1 MTIRQRLIRGLV
13 SLSIATAALVALPSV
28 ASATTNGYGPSTSG
42 SNNNASHLFGAY
54 QVETNTFGYGYL
66 LGFCISPGAASPTNP
81 AVVNSSWSPG
91 NSGFGSYS
99 AGGEAAAGWL
109 AEAYGW
115 SGIYGT
121 ASAADLDS
129 AISSYAYA
137 SAGGNMGQFDQNLVN
152 ANGVYSWVNNFAAS
166 YPGPWTMSVQSPGGP
181 YFYNTSYTGIVHIT
195 AANGNGVPLVNI
207 ANQSGL
213 SGFSWNNQM
222 TDSSGNASFTW
233 TPPAGGTFTG
243 SFSTNI
249 ALPGA
254 TPVIGFAP
262 SGSGA
267 QNLLLAASNNQ
278 AGSSAST
285 SAMTVISATIG
296 MTTPTLATPLNGET
310 VSVGAQVVTGSLP
323 ANYNINIYDN
333 GALLGSC
340 AAGGWGVGGTCTKT
354 VSRTDGATH
363 TFTAV
368 ATGSANINSTNPSSS
383 SATWGTGTI
392 SAVATNTCVTTGGLS
407 LTYTPIVAS
416 NLGSDGSITITSSGT
431 KAKDGSSVIQTATF
445 GARYSGIINIM
456 SGGSVASTAYV
467 NYSGGASTI
476 SGWVESALGVY
487 TYSAQATFGS
497 SVSPGSTPA
506 GTPTTPSIT
515 WSSCS
520 GGGTNAFPS

>member
-28 ASATTNGYGPSTSG
+28 ASATTNDYGPSTSG
-42 SNNNASHLFGAY
+42 GGNPGTHLFGAY
-54 QVETNTFGYGYL
+54 RVQTTTLGYI
-66 LGFCISPGAASPTNP
+66 LGFCISPGIASPTN
-81 AVVNSSWSPG
+81 SSYANWVWTPVD
-91 NSGFGSYS
+91 SGFGFSS
-99 AGGEAAAGWL
+99 AGEEAAVGWL
-109 AEAYGW
+109 AEAYGE
-115 SGIYGT
+115 SGLYGIP
-121 ASAADLDS
+121 APYLDS

-137 SAGGNMGQFDQNLVN
+137 SAGANMDTYDKNLVS
-152 ANGVYSWVNNFAAS
+152 ANGAYSWVKDFATS
-166 YPGPWTMSVQSPGGP
+166 HPGPWTMSVESPAGP

-195 AANGNGVPLVNI
+195 DANHQGVPLVNI
-207 ANQSGL
+207 DNQSGL
-213 SGFSWNNQM
+213 SGFSWTNQQM
-222 TDSSGNASFTW
+222 TDSGGSAQFTW

-243 SFSTNI
+243 SFSTNM

-254 TPVIGFAP
+254 TPVLGRAP
-262 SGSGA
+262 APGP
-267 QNLLLAASNNQ
+267 QDVLLAASNNR

-285 SAMTVISATIG
+285 PAMTVISATIG

-310 VSVGAQVVTGSLP
+310 ISVGAKVVTGSLP
-323 ANYNINIYDN
+323 SNYNINIYDN

-368 ATGSANINSTNPSSS
+368 ATGYANINSTNPSSS

-407 LTYTPIVAS
+407 LTYTPIAAA
-416 NLGSDGSITITSSGT
+416 NLGSDGSITITSSGI
-431 KAKDGSSVIQTATF
+431 KATDGSSVIQTATF

-506 GTPTTPSIT
+506 GTPTTPSLT

-520 GGGTNAFPS
+520 AKGTNAFPT